1 MALIPEKHDP
11 HKNQNNLDM
20 IWTPL
25 AKVAKEKAG
34 PHPMWDATISAMA
47 KGISQDIARRRLG
60 LMGKRQERWIAM
72 DVMAKAT

>member
-25 AKVAKEKAG
+25 AKVAQEKAA
-34 PHPMWDATISAMA
+34 PHPMGGAAMFA
-47 KGISQDIARRRLG
+47 MVKGISQDIARRKLG
-60 LMGKRQERWIAM
+60 QMVKHQERWTAM